1 MIQNEWTLYILTANK
16 SKMSFG
22 LLKEPDINLLLDDE
36 EEGVD
41 GEDKPKVNS
50 FFWSVEPM
58 LLLLE
63 LPEVVSKT
71 FFCFYYYTTAREVS

>member
-1 MIQNEWTLYILTANK
+1 
-16 SKMSFG
+16 MSFG

-41 GEDKPKVNS
+41 GEDKPKVNSS

-71 FFCFYYYTTAREVS
+71 FFCFYYYTTARKVS